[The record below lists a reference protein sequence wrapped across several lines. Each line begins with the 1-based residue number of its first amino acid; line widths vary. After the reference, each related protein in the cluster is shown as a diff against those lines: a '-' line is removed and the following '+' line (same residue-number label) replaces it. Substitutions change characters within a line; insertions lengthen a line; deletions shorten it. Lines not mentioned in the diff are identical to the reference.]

1 MALKKKK
8 REAWDPAST
17 VSFFQRVYEQIDA
30 INAEEEDRGTSPEQA
45 QAIWPWVMKQM
56 VEHGENGENGGG
68 GGGGVTPN
76 PACALAWSAVGYG
89 NTLWHWTKGTG
100 FYGADVLSLFFV
112 VFRCFSLFFV
122 VCRCLSLFFSFCCDH
137 SGLVAHLE
145 KCYIAFQLLD
155 SGSFDAYVPGDVDE
169 SVVPAMD
176 DGEEE
181 EDEEGNTKGG
191 TVGGITGHNGKNG

>member
-1 MALKKKK
+1 M
-8 REAWDPAST
+8 
-17 VSFFQRVYEQIDA
+17 F
-30 INAEEEDRGTSPEQA
+30 
-45 QAIWPWVMKQM
+45 
-56 VEHGENGENGGG
+56 
-68 GGGGVTPN
+68 
-76 PACALAWSAVGYG
+76 
-89 NTLWHWTKGTG
+89 
-100 FYGADVLSLFFV
+100 
-112 VFRCFSLFFV
+112 FRCFSLFFV
-122 VCRCLSLFFSFCCDH
+122 VFRCLSLFFSFCCDH

>member
-1 MALKKKK
+1 MAAAVSRPTRPVHWRGPRWGTATLCGTGQKVLG
-8 REAWDPAST
+8 ST
-17 VSFFQRVYEQIDA
+17 VLMF
-30 INAEEEDRGTSPEQA
+30 
-45 QAIWPWVMKQM
+45 
-56 VEHGENGENGGG
+56 
-68 GGGGVTPN
+68 
-76 PACALAWSAVGYG
+76 
-89 NTLWHWTKGTG
+89 
-100 FYGADVLSLFFV
+100 
-112 VFRCFSLFFV
+112 FRCFSLFV
-122 VCRCLSLFFSFCCDH
+122 VVFLFFSFCCDH

-191 TVGGITGHNGKNG
+191 TVGGSLGTMGKMADT

>member
-1 MALKKKK
+1 VAVSRPTRPVHWRGPRWGTATLCGTGQKVLG
-8 REAWDPAST
+8 ST
-17 VSFFQRVYEQIDA
+17 VLMFFR
-30 INAEEEDRGTSPEQA
+30 
-45 QAIWPWVMKQM
+45 
-56 VEHGENGENGGG
+56 
-68 GGGGVTPN
+68 
-76 PACALAWSAVGYG
+76 C
-89 NTLWHWTKGTG
+89 
-100 FYGADVLSLFFV
+100 FSLFVV

-122 VCRCLSLFFSFCCDH
+122 VFLFFSFCCDH

-191 TVGGITGHNGKNG
+191 TVGGITGTTGQMADT

>member
-1 MALKKKK
+1 M
-8 REAWDPAST
+8 
-17 VSFFQRVYEQIDA
+17 SF
-30 INAEEEDRGTSPEQA
+30 
-45 QAIWPWVMKQM
+45 
-56 VEHGENGENGGG
+56 
-68 GGGGVTPN
+68 
-76 PACALAWSAVGYG
+76 SAA
-89 NTLWHWTKGTG
+89 N
-100 FYGADVLSLFFV
+100 
-112 VFRCFSLFFV
+112 
-122 VCRCLSLFFSFCCDH
+122 

-191 TVGGITGHNGKNG
+191 TVGGITGHNGTNG

>member
-1 MALKKKK
+1 VALKKKK

-56 VEHGENGENGGG
+56 VENGENGGGG

-112 VFRCFSLFFV
+112 VCRCFSLFFV
-122 VCRCLSLFFSFCCDH
+122 VFRCFSLFLF
-137 SGLVAHLE
+137 
-145 KCYIAFQLLD
+145 LLR
-155 SGSFDAYVPGDVDE
+155 PQW
-169 SVVPAMD
+169 
-176 DGEEE
+176 
-181 EDEEGNTKGG
+181 
-191 TVGGITGHNGKNG
+191 VGGPFGKVLHCFSIVGFGQFRRVCPWGRGRKCRAGHGRRGGGGGRGR